1 MLSLPSSKILNFLY
15 FVSTVIRIH
24 TYIYVYE
31 TKFSNR
37 VHFYMKLSV

>member
-31 TKFSNR
+31 NKFQTEFIL
-37 VHFYMKLSV
+37 HEASV